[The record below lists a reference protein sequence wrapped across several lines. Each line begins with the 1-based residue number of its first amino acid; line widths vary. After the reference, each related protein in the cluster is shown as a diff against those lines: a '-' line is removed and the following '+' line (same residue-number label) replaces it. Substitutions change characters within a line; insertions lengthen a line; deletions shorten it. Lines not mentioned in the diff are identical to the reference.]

1 MTRFIVMAS
10 PCVREPCHITSPCK
24 LCHGARQKVKK
35 RFEHQGCNAVSVST
49 SFTVASFPVSFSVY
63 VYIVGTSIPLL
74 EQHVAPEVERAGW

>member
-10 PCVREPCHITSPCK
+10 PCVRETCNITSGCK
-24 LCHGARQKVKK
+24 FCRGARQKDKK

-49 SFTVASFPVSFSVY
+49 SLHVASFPVSFPVY

-74 EQHVAPEVERAGW
+74 EQHVVQEVERAGW